1 MKSNRKF
8 KMIVGMLCVVVL
20 SMFFMVGCNAS
31 KKQNV
36 FKIGYA
42 NNDDSRFFDKY
53 VRDEFEKLINADQ
66 SMEVQFANAVSDIQK
81 QVDQIE
87 NFIAQKVNAIIITPE
102 DADGI
107 VPPIIKANELNIPVI
122 CITMNAADGDY
133 IFVGTRYYDAGAGQG
148 KYMAKVLPPNAKIV
162 YLMGVPG
169 QSHTRERRA
178 GFFDLLKESG
188 RSDVILLAEQPGNYE
203 RARGMQI
210 MEDWIQA
217 FPEIDAVISANDQ
230 MVLGAIEALKA
241 ANRLT
246 GVLTAGV
253 DTIPEAAQ
261 AIKNGEMTMSIYQ
274 SAPALAKGA
283 YDTLKKIQNGETIS
297 KEVIIQ
303 QDIVS
308 VENIDEYL

>member
-1 MKSNRKF
+1 MKKKTKERCLTVALVIIAFAVIFSTGCKGKAEEKKF
-8 KMIVGMLCVVVL
+8 T
-20 SMFFMVGCNAS
+20 
-31 KKQNV
+31 
-36 FKIGYA
+36 IGFS

-53 VRDEFEKLINADQ
+53 VRDEFEKLVKDDPEMVA
-66 SMEVQFANAVSDIQK
+66 VFANAVSDVQR

-102 DADGI
+102 DADGV
-107 VPPIIKANELNIPVI
+107 VPAVLKANEAKIPVI
-122 CITMNAADGDY
+122 CVTMDAAGGDFV
-133 IFVGTRYYDAGAGQG
+133 FVGTRYYDAGVGQG
-148 KYMAKVLPPNAKIV
+148 TYMAKALPQNAKIL

-178 GFFDLLKESG
+178 GLFDTLKEAG
-188 RSDVILLAEQPGNYE
+188 RTDIVLLAEQPGNYE

-210 MEDWIQA
+210 MEDWIQT
-217 FPEIDAVISANDQ
+217 FPEIDAVLSANDQ

-253 DTIPEAAQ
+253 DTIPEAVN
-261 AIKNGEMTMSIYQ
+261 AIKNGELTMSIYQ
-274 SAPALAKGA
+274 SAPALAKGV
-283 YDTLKKIQNGETIS
+283 YDVLKRIKNGEAVS
-297 KEVIIQ
+297 GEIIIP

-308 VENIDEYL
+308 LENIDQF